1 MFVGGCILAIQVVL
15 LEVFT
20 FLSLQGF
27 FSEIRELDQIF
38 LLSVLPGVMTWASLG
53 RLLKRQN
60 ITPHLNAMFLRSLRA
75 SLHIWVWE
83 ALNWVFHVFATLAI
97 QKSITKSQS
106 CFPDFSYVRL
116 NQAWE
121 YAPSL
126 KNFSKE
132 SVRGKE
138 KAVIRFTWNFPNS
151 W

>member
-1 MFVGGCILAIQVVL
+1 MNQPYSITFYSASQVAVYVLWGGCILAIQVVL

-75 SLHIWVWE
+75 SLHI
-83 ALNWVFHVFATLAI
+83 
-97 QKSITKSQS
+97 
-106 CFPDFSYVRL
+106 
-116 NQAWE
+116 
-121 YAPSL
+121 
-126 KNFSKE
+126 
-132 SVRGKE
+132 
-138 KAVIRFTWNFPNS
+138 
-151 W
+151 